1 MRVYGERARQRAT
14 TPLALTSSCLVSGA
28 QPTVIADGE
37 APVRSLLS
45 AGRRRIAPENL
56 RRQQPSAD
64 GHQDQARQYLPHLRR
79 NHAVSDDQAA
89 KQGKRKAADLLHQI
103 RHRSLAPYAAAR
115 PLVSSAARSSSS
127 CFFESEVLRTR
138 GLYFSI
144 SGKTL
149 SAVDFLTRKNKA
161 EVPFGMV
168 PPRFLMNSSL
178 MP

>member
-1 MRVYGERARQRAT
+1 MRVYGQRARQRAT

-28 QPTVIADGE
+28 QPAVIADSE

-56 RRQQPSAD
+56 RRQETRTD
-64 GHQDQARQYLPHLRR
+64 DRQDQARQYLPGLRR

-103 RHRSLAPYAAAR
+103 RHRRLAYAAAR
-115 PLVSSAARSSSS
+115 PLASSAARSSSS

-161 EVPFGMV
+161 EV
-168 PPRFLMNSSL
+168 
-178 MP
+178 